1 MLSSPVG
8 WLCRVPVI
16 IETPHVREHWRKGLV
31 KGHYFVD
38 RAIARMVDHY
48 VAVSAAN
55 ADYLAGTKGIPRSK
69 MTVIRSASDVSR
81 FDPDRVAPDGLRE
94 SLGFAKHDPVL
105 VVVGR
110 LEPQK
115 GHRILLD
122 ALPAVLRSFPR
133 VRLVCLSDGQ
143 LRAALERQTLKL
155 GLTDAV
161 RFVGYQPDI
170 AEWLA
175 LADISIL
182 PSFFEGLPLTV
193 IEAMAAGRPVIASA
207 VDGVPEVLVD
217 GESGLLIPP
226 GDSGALARA
235 ICRLVGDP
243 ALRQAMARAGR
254 RRVVLEF
261 GLERL
266 VRETEELY
274 LSASCRDGHSM
285 ASLETEGI
293 RCAQ

>member
-1 MLSSPVG
+1 
-8 WLCRVPVI
+8 
-16 IETPHVREHWRKGLV
+16 
-31 KGHYFVD
+31 
-38 RAIARMVDHY
+38 
-48 VAVSAAN
+48 
-55 ADYLAGTKGIPRSK
+55 
-69 MTVIRSASDVSR
+69 
-81 FDPDRVAPDGLRE
+81 
-94 SLGFAKHDPVL
+94 VL